1 MSRRTTRRDDDGSA
15 SVWAVGITALLLVA
29 LLLITFVVDVLAA
42 RSRAAAAAD
51 LAALA
56 GAPAASVSSPAACGS
71 AVAVAAANGATLTSC
86 RAAEDAIDVRAT
98 VTLHDPWRSWL
109 ALLAGTDSVTSGS
122 RAGMR

>member
-1 MSRRTTRRDDDGSA
+1 MSWWTIRRGDDGSA

-29 LLLITFVVDVLAA
+29 LLLIAFVVDVLAA

-56 GAPAASVSSPAACGS
+56 GAPAAAESSSTACGS
-71 AVAVAAANGATLTSC
+71 AASVAAANGATLSSC
-86 RAAEDAIDVRAT
+86 RTAQDAIDVRAT

-109 ALLAGTDSVTSGS
+109 ALLAGTDSITAGS

>member
-1 MSRRTTRRDDDGSA
+1 MSPRTTGRGDHGSA

-29 LLLITFVVDVLAA
+29 LLLIAFVVDVLAA
-42 RSRAAAAAD
+42 RSRAGAAAD

-56 GAPAASVSSPAACGS
+56 GAPAASVSSSTACGS
-71 AVAVAAANGATLTSC
+71 AASVAVANGATLSSC
-86 RAAEDAIDVRAT
+86 QASEASIDVRAT

-109 ALLAGTDSVTSGS
+109 ALLAGTDGITAGS